1 MKKTIFIV
9 ALLVLSLSLFAQ
21 TKKIQNMTFED
32 INGEKISTDKLLSK
46 GPIVLDFWA
55 TFCAPCMK
63 SLPAYNQLAD
73 KYPNVTFIA
82 VSSDS
87 PRAKDK
93 VIKTVKSLK
102 LNMTTV
108 IDGNRSIQKAFN
120 VKEIPETYLINQKGE
135 IVFHHNGYVPGDEN
149 KLATEIDKVLKGT
162 K

>member
-9 ALLVLSLSLFAQ
+9 ALLVLSMSLFAQ

-32 INGEKISTDKLLSK
+32 INGKKISTDKLLAK

>member
-9 ALLVLSLSLFAQ
+9 ALLVLSMSLFAQ

-32 INGEKISTDKLLSK
+32 INGKKISTDKLLAK

-108 IDGNRSIQKAFN
+108 IDGNK
-120 VKEIPETYLINQKGE
+120 
-135 IVFHHNGYVPGDEN
+135 VF
-149 KLATEIDKVLKGT
+149 KRLST
-162 K
+162 

>member
-102 LNMTTV
+102 LNMVTV